1 MAKLVFQ
8 NNNETVDLPDGSPI
22 GEACENAGLPFA
34 CSGGLCG
41 TCIVRVLEGGENLSE
56 PTAAE
61 LDFLGPEGVKEERMA
76 CQCQIMKGTVTI
88 AF

>member
-1 MAKLVFQ
+1 MATLIFQ
-8 NNNETVDLPDGSPI
+8 GSDESVELSDGAPI
-22 GEACENAGLPFA
+22 REACEDAGLPFA

-41 TCIVRVLEGGENLSE
+41 TCIVRVIDGGENLSE
-56 PTAAE
+56 PTSAE
-61 LDFLGPEGVKEERMA
+61 LDFLGAEGVKEERMA

>member
-1 MAKLVFQ
+1 MATLIFQ
-8 NNNETVDLPDGSPI
+8 NNDERVELADGAPI
-22 GEACENAGLPFA
+22 AEACENAGLPFA

-41 TCIVRVLEGGENLSE
+41 TCIIRVLDGSENLSE
-56 PTAAE
+56 PTVAE

-76 CQCQIMKGTVTI
+76 CQCQIMKGSVTI

>member
-1 MAKLVFQ
+1 MATLIFQ
-8 NNNETVDLPDGSPI
+8 GTDESVELSDGEPI
-22 GEACENAGLPFA
+22 REACENAGLPFA

-41 TCIVRVLEGGENLSE
+41 TCIVRIIDGYENLSE
-56 PTAAE
+56 PTSAE

-88 AF
+88 TF